1 MKKNCAHDNEKK
13 NCVRMAKKSK
23 KKKNTVLPFSR
34 TRFWREKKFSLFI
47 FIFFLKII
55 LGNNKFQDNHKFFVS
70 KTRFLNKTKKNF
82 IFF

>member
-1 MKKNCAHDNEKK
+1 MIMKKKLCQNGEKK
-13 NCVRMAKKSK
+13 VRRKKTQYCLSQERDFDAK
-23 KKKNTVLPFSR
+23 
-34 TRFWREKKFSLFI
+34 KKFSLFI
-47 FIFFLKII
+47 FILFLKII